1 MKKNESKK
9 SNKSKIIRN
18 YIIALFV
25 LLILVVIGYLIVIN
39 LPVNKRLRLI
49 YNENKEGNIEI
60 MPTNVTE
67 LFMDYEGS
75 INQRSIYKAMY
86 LFADEIVKSYY
97 DKLKDYD
104 DAQVKEYFSKNY
116 NDIQRELRISDEN
129 EFISFSKMIKKLN
142 NENIILQ
149 SYTINPETVKTE
161 KDGVKFVLIINYE
174 NNPKIGF
181 WLKIYNSSS
190 DNEFPIKFDGNVE
203 EELLDYEYIKPEY
216 NNDPID
222 DIIKQD
228 GKVV

>member
-1 MKKNESKK
+1 
-9 SNKSKIIRN
+9 
-18 YIIALFV
+18 
-25 LLILVVIGYLIVIN
+25 
-39 LPVNKRLRLI
+39 
-49 YNENKEGNIEI
+49 
-60 MPTNVTE
+60 
-67 LFMDYEGS
+67 
-75 INQRSIYKAMY
+75 
-86 LFADEIVKSYY
+86 
-97 DKLKDYD
+97 
-104 DAQVKEYFSKNY
+104 
-116 NDIQRELRISDEN
+116 
-129 EFISFSKMIKKLN
+129 MIKKLN

>member
-1 MKKNESKK
+1 M
-9 SNKSKIIRN
+9 
-18 YIIALFV
+18 
-25 LLILVVIGYLIVIN
+25 IVIN

-116 NDIQRELRISDEN
+116 NDIQREL
-129 EFISFSKMIKKLN
+129 
-142 NENIILQ
+142 
-149 SYTINPETVKTE
+149 
-161 KDGVKFVLIINYE
+161 
-174 NNPKIGF
+174 
-181 WLKIYNSSS
+181 SSS

>member
-1 MKKNESKK
+1 MMTHKKKK
-9 SNKSKIIRN
+9 
-18 YIIALFV
+18 
-25 LLILVVIGYLIVIN
+25 
-39 LPVNKRLRLI
+39 
-49 YNENKEGNIEI
+49 
-60 MPTNVTE
+60 
-67 LFMDYEGS
+67 
-75 INQRSIYKAMY
+75 IYK
-86 LFADEIVKSYY
+86 
-97 DKLKDYD
+97 
-104 DAQVKEYFSKNY
+104 KNY